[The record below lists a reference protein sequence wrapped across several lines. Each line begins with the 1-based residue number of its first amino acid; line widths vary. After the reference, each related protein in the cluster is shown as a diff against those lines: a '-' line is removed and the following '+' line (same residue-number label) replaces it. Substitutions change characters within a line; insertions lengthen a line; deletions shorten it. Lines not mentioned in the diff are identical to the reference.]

1 MSRRGECKC
10 QGCGEFYVPD
20 ARNRGRQKY
29 CAKPACRKA
38 SKVAIQEAWLGKPEN
53 RDHFRGPEN
62 VQRVQ
67 AWRAGN
73 PGYWLRRGVKRVDAL
88 QETLNLECADNQQ
101 EKPKRAVPALQDIL
115 KSQDPLVLGLVIH
128 LTDTALQ
135 EDIVGMTQRLITKG
149 RAMMGERPGGPTYE
163 KPDRKQ
169 GTRAAGAVAV

>member
-20 ARNRGRQKY
+20 ARNRGRQRY
-29 CAKPACRKA
+29 CAKPECKKA
-38 SKVAIQEAWLGKPEN
+38 SKVASQEAWLGKPDN

-62 VQRVQ
+62 VERVK

-73 PGYWLRRGVKRVDAL
+73 PGYWRRRRVKRADAL
-88 QETLNLECADNQQ
+88 QETLNLEYADDQP
-101 EKPKRAVPALQDIL
+101 EKPKRAAPALQDIL

-128 LTDTALQ
+128 LADTALQ

-149 RAMMGERPGGPTYE
+149 RAMMGERPGGPTYD
-163 KPDRKQ
+163 KQDRDG
-169 GTRAAGAVAV
+169 GTGAARAVAV